1 MVELLNFIRKLENTA
16 SGYNQNVK
24 INSEKLKFAEMRKK
38 AEAEKKKK
46 IIMKPESEPLMKKVT
61 TKSKPDAEGGKSTHR
76 TG

>member
-1 MVELLNFIRKLENTA
+1 MIELLNFIRKLENTA

-46 IIMKPESEPLMKKVT
+46 IIVKPESEPLIKKVP
-61 TKSKPDAEGGKSTHR
+61 TKANPEGEGERSTHR